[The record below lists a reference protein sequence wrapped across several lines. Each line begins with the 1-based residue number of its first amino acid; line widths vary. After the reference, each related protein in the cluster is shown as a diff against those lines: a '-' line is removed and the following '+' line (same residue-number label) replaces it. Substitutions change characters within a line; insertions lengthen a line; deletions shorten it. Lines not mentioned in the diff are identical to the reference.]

1 MIYTMNRFE
10 KTILSFIREKR
21 MLTAHDTVTVGV
33 SGGADSVCLI
43 TVLHRLQRILKISLR
58 VVHVDHMLRGK
69 AAEEDAEFVRA
80 LCERLDV
87 PFTLHRVDVAAYA
100 KERGQGLEEAG
111 REVRYAAL
119 RGGEPVVSAKM
130 SNQMPDTTLSG
141 IVRTS
146 ETGQL
151 LGAPMPEGHIGMA
164 APNGEPASVA
174 SRIATAHTAT
184 DLAETVLLNL
194 FRGSGLSGA
203 AGILPVNGDIIRP
216 LLRVT
221 REEIEDYLRAE
232 GIAWREDATNLQD
245 DYARNRIRH
254 HILPVAERDINARAT
269 RHLAEA
275 AETFAEADA
284 FIRHVAVGES
294 AGSDTVTHETADR
307 QSERI
312 FATEPRPTPRESSP
326 CPKRGVSGAR
336 RSARQK
342 LSEDAGTAVS
352 QGLSV
357 SHLHTLPPILQQE
370 SVRQALRSVTPHL
383 KNISRRHID
392 AVLDLCRNNHGVK
405 SLDLP
410 CGVTV
415 RRDHDTLS
423 FLLRDAET
431 ESGTDAETAGD
442 IS

>member
-1 MIYTMNRFE
+1 MIYSMNRFE
-10 KTILSFIREKR
+10 KTILTFIREKR

-87 PFTLHRVDVAAYA
+87 SFTLHRVDVAAYA

-119 RGGEPVVSAKM
+119 RGGEP
-130 SNQMPDTTLSG
+130 
-141 IVRTS
+141 
-146 ETGQL
+146 
-151 LGAPMPEGHIGMA
+151 
-164 APNGEPASVA
+164 ASVA

-184 DLAETVLLNL
+184 DQAETVLLNL

-232 GIAWREDATNLQD
+232 GIAWREDATNLED

-275 AETFAEADA
+275 AETFAEADE

-352 QGLSV
+352 QGLSI
-357 SHLHTLPPILQQE
+357 SRLHTLPPILQQE

-415 RRDHDTLS
+415 RRDHDLLY
-423 FLLRDAET
+423 FLPR
-431 ESGTDAETAGD
+431 GTDAETAGD

>member
-10 KTILSFIREKR
+10 KTILTYIREKR
-21 MLTAHDTVTVGV
+21 MLTAGDTVTVGV

-100 KERGQGLEEAG
+100 KEHGLGLEEAG
-111 REVRYAAL
+111 REVRYMAL

-164 APNGEPASVA
+164 TPSGEPASVA

-184 DLAETVLLNL
+184 DQAETVLLNL

-284 FIRHVAVGES
+284 FI
-294 AGSDTVTHETADR
+294 AGLAEKYDRGTGTVSYFLPKDDTVTQGDNWGRFCLSPCTAGDN
-307 QSERI
+307 
-312 FATEPRPTPRESSP
+312 TEPSPLSPTSI
-326 CPKRGVSGAR
+326 
-336 RSARQK
+336 
-342 LSEDAGTAVS
+342 T
-352 QGLSV
+352 
-357 SHLHTLPPILQQE
+357 HLHTLPPILQQE

-415 RRDHDTLS
+415 RRDHDLLY
-423 FLLRDAET
+423 FLPRDAET